1 MVFPV
6 DKQQQQQQQQQ
17 QLKGVRTHI
26 SPRTA
31 AIFRLHLISRTF
43 SYLHLISRT
52 FFYQNDTFF
61 KEIQEFTIDSNPKGV
76 NQAPSIRIR
85 CRHIFRVF
93 STSYE
98 KRFSIKMTLSSKRF
112 KNLLSIRTRRGEI
125 KRPLSESAVDTF
137 FVFSRHLMK
146 FFKKII
152 NFLKNPSIFKKSI
165 NFF

>member
-1 MVFPV
+1 MSTNIAEACEHHQNWHHYRRSRSLVFPV
-6 DKQQQQQQQQQ
+6 DKQQQQQQTTTTNKQQQ

-43 SYLHLISRT
+43 SYLHLISTT

-98 KRFSIKMTLSSKRF
+98 
-112 KNLLSIRTRRGEI
+112 
-125 KRPLSESAVDTF
+125 
-137 FVFSRHLMK
+137 
-146 FFKKII
+146 FFKKNHQFFKNFI
-152 NFLKNPSIFKKSI
+152 NFLKNPSTFFKNPSIF
-165 NFF
+165 

>member
-1 MVFPV
+1 MHSKRFKFDYRRSRSLVFPV
-6 DKQQQQQQQQQ
+6 DKQQQTTTTTTNKQ

-43 SYLHLISRT
+43 SYLHLISTT

-112 KNLLSIRTRRGEI
+112 KNLLSIRTRRG
-125 KRPLSESAVDTF
+125 
-137 FVFSRHLMK
+137 
-146 FFKKII
+146 
-152 NFLKNPSIFKKSI
+152 
-165 NFF
+165 